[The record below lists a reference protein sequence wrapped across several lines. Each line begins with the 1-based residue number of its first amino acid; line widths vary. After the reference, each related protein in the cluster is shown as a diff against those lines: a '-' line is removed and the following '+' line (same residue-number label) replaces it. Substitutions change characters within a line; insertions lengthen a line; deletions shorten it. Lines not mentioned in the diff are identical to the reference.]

1 LARFVTA
8 PDSLSVAILGHRGA
22 SVARPE
28 NTIDAFL
35 EAARQGA
42 DGVELDVRRGRDGAL
57 VVHHDAVLA
66 DGRAIAD
73 LDVADLPPAV
83 PLLAAALEA
92 CADLAVVNVEIKN
105 MPGDSDHDPDEYL
118 AGAVAALIAD
128 AGLYDR
134 VLVSCF
140 SLATID
146 RVAELDGDIRR
157 GYLTSP
163 RWDQLHSLERAVERG
178 HHAIHPHH
186 VSVSH
191 ELVSAAHDAGLA
203 VNTWTVDEPER
214 IRWLAA
220 AGVDAVI
227 TNVPDLAIAVLKER

>member
-1 LARFVTA
+1 
-8 PDSLSVAILGHRGA
+8 VAVLGHRGA

-57 VVHHDAVLA
+57 VVHHDAALP

-73 LDVADLPPAV
+73 LDVADLPAGV
-83 PLLAAALEA
+83 PLLAAALDA
-92 CADLAVVNVEIKN
+92 CSTMATVNVEIKN
-105 MPGDSDHDPDEYL
+105 MPGDPDHDPDEYL
-118 AGAVAALIAD
+118 AGVVAALIAE

-163 RWDQLHSLERAVERG
+163 RWDQMHCLERAIAGG

-186 VSVSH
+186 LSVSE
-191 ELVSAAHDAGLA
+191 ELVAAAHSAGLE

-214 IRWLAA
+214 IRWLAG
-220 AGVDAVI
+220 AGVDAII
-227 TNVPDLAIAVLKER
+227 TNVPDVAIAALTER